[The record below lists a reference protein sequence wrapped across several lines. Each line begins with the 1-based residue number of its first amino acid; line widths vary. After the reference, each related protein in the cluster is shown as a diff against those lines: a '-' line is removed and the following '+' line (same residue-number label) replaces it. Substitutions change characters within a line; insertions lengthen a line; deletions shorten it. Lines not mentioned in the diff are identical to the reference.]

1 MKKPQGVKK
10 PWLKS
15 HCNSLKKSGLGI
27 CRNKWGSE
35 FLWAESGIKAMPP
48 LITIMLATNVR
59 PLSQLNVGPRKGII
73 YRLLNN
79 FFDLKGLPKES

>member
-1 MKKPQGVKK
+1 M
-10 PWLKS
+10 
-15 HCNSLKKSGLGI
+15 
-27 CRNKWGSE
+27 
-35 FLWAESGIKAMPP
+35 WAESGIKAMPP